1 MTIEN
6 NLYRDE
12 EQELRAKSAFS
23 EIKITLI
30 NHPVVKAVM
39 QSTEFA
45 GIDEREDI
53 VTFYVDEI
61 TAFTLVRYSGW
72 GCFFQAIH
80 SDGLSSDFIYI
91 PFHGDGVILED
102 IGCIVKKFEPFVSF
116 DLYYRV
122 YKKVSDR
129 KDLKAYENEWNY
141 LPRDGGNVWELE
153 NVNSFPR
160 ENRKDYEKLPAKQ
173 KLPKSNDGIEYGV
186 IVRDMECPGKFS
198 SEKIMVLKLGQSVF
212 DPETFIV

>member
-12 EQELRAKSAFS
+12 KQELRAKSAFS

-80 SDGLSSDFIYI
+80 EAQSSSDFIYI
-91 PFHGDGVILED
+91 PFHGDGIILED

-129 KDLKAYENEWNY
+129 KDLKA
-141 LPRDGGNVWELE
+141 WELE